1 MAAFTQQAAE
11 LQSTA
16 LPWLSEFNQRGRER
30 WKVTNFPTRKTESW
44 KYTSLQ
50 SLADGSY
57 LRWPQSQGAELSEQ
71 VDAIKG
77 LEACGIVFV
86 NGVFS
91 SSLSCEKLPDGVE
104 CVRFSEANDA
114 QQQAIQT
121 HLGNIADSEKHL
133 FAALN
138 DSWLNEGVYLR
149 VAKNT
154 QVKTPIYVHHITATE
169 AENFVVNQRLL
180 VHVETGAEATVVEH
194 FSSTDE
200 AQNCFSNAVT
210 ELQLDAN
217 SKLTHYHL
225 HLEEENTLHIGGVH
239 VNLECDAV
247 LNSFMAS
254 LGAILQRTD
263 VVVNHRGEGAHCG
276 LNGIYLPS
284 HKHVVDYHTC
294 IEHIAPHCTTSE
306 VFRGII
312 SDHGK
317 AVFNGRI
324 HIHPDAQKT
333 QADLSNKNLL
343 TSLNAEVDTKP
354 ELEIYAD
361 DVKCSH
367 GATVAQLEEKAL
379 YYLQSRGMD
388 KAQAEMMLS
397 FGFINELLEQLP
409 HVPVRD
415 YLTPLVSEL
424 FVRKFSRQRSAA

>member
-11 LQSTA
+11 LQPQGLS
-16 LPWLSEFNQRGRER
+16 WLAEFNQRGRER
-30 WKVTNFPTRKTESW
+30 WKVTPFPTRKTEHW

-57 LRWPQSQGAELSEQ
+57 LRWPQAKGAALSEQ
-71 VDAIKG
+71 VDAIHG
-77 LEACGIVFV
+77 LEACALVFV
-86 NGVFS
+86 NGVYSTQLS
-91 SSLSCEKLPDGVE
+91 SPRLPEGVE
-104 CVRFSEANDA
+104 CIRFSEANA
-114 QQQAIQT
+114 SQQHAIMSL
-121 HLGNIADSEKHL
+121 LGSVADSESHL

-138 DSWLNEGVYLR
+138 DSWLEEGVYLR
-149 VAKNT
+149 VQKDT
-154 QVKTPIYVHHITATE
+154 VVSTPIYLHHISATE
-169 AENFVVNQRLL
+169 SESFVVNQRLL
-180 VHVETGAEATVVEH
+180 VHVESGADATVVEH

-200 AQNCFSNAVT
+200 VQNSFSNSVT

-217 SKLTHYHL
+217 ARLTHYHL
-225 HLEEENTLHIGGVH
+225 HLEEENALHIGGVH
-239 VNLECDAV
+239 VNLERDAC

-254 LGAILQRTD
+254 LGATLQRSD
-263 VVVNHRGEGAHCG
+263 VVVRHQGPGAHCG

-284 HKHVVDYHTC
+284 HNHLVDFHTC
-294 IEHIAPHCTTSE
+294 VEHIAPHCTTSE

-324 HIHPDAQKT
+324 HIHQNAQKT

-343 TSLNAEVDTKP
+343 TSHNAEVDTKP

-388 KAQAEMMLS
+388 RAQAEMLLS

-409 HVPVRD
+409 HVPVKD
-415 YLTPLVSEL
+415 YLTPLVATL
-424 FVRKFSRQRSAA
+424 FEKKFARQRDVA